1 MLNILLFGRIQR
13 KTYGGKLAKK
23 TKAKKE
29 EEFKGKIYGPASEKQ
44 KMILESDAAI
54 TVIGGA
60 AGCLSKD
67 HEVLTPSGWI
77 KISEWKG
84 QQILQYHKDTGVA
97 EFLKPEE
104 FVKLPCDKLTRIEG
118 SGICQELS
126 DEHTVLYKPDYK
138 LESRTLP
145 FAEVAKRHAKSKT
158 KGWTG
163 KFITTFNYS
172 GHGIDMTEGELRL
185 QVAVMADGR
194 VVKEGKD
201 NYTQMRFGKER
212 KYLRLIELCEK
223 FGLRYD
229 DRGAKPCERY
239 SSGLEYEV
247 IVWPKTDEKH
257 FTERYYQCSKE
268 QLMIILD
275 EVFWW
280 DGSFAKAYGGKSQG
294 SFTGRY
300 FSKCK
305 QDADFIQFAGAAL
318 GFNTIISTDE
328 RGDHCFTTNVME
340 RGHGLRSLANK
351 NKKAEFKEFVPE
363 DGYKY
368 CFVTQTGFF
377 VTRLRDCV
385 VVTGNSGKSFLLQ
398 LMALRYVDDPN
409 TRCVMFRRTTPQLTG
424 QGGLYETAK
433 GIYLDLPK
441 KFRPVFKEKDLKA
454 VFPSGASIKYS
465 HLEYEQDKYNHQ
477 GE

>member
-1 MLNILLFGRIQR
+1 M
-13 KTYGGKLAKK
+13 AKK
-23 TKAKKE
+23 KKAKE

-44 KMILESDAAI
+44 KMILESNAAI

-118 SGICQELS
+118 KGICQELS

-145 FAEVAKRHAKSKT
+145 FTEVAKRHAKSKT

-163 KFITTFNYS
+163 KFITTFNYNGS
-172 GHGIDMTEGELRL
+172 GIDMTEGELRL

-201 NYTQMRFGKER
+201 NYTQMRFSKER
-212 KYLRLIELCEK
+212 KYLRLIELCKK

-268 QLMIILD
+268 QLRIILD

-280 DGSFAKAYGGKSQG
+280 DGSFAKACGGKSQD
-294 SFTGRY
+294 SFTSRY

-328 RGDHCFTTNVME
+328 RGERCFTTNVMK
-340 RGHGLRSLANK
+340 GGQGLRSLANK
-351 NKKAEFKEFVPE
+351 DKKAEFKEFVPE

-377 VTRLRDCV
+377 VTRLRDCI

-409 TRCVMFRRTTPQLTG
+409 TRCIMFRRTTPQLTG

-465 HLEYEQDKYNHQ
+465 HMEYEQDKYNHQ

>member
-1 MLNILLFGRIQR
+1 M
-13 KTYGGKLAKK
+13 A
-23 TKAKKE
+23 
-29 EEFKGKIYGPASEKQ
+29 KIYGPCSEKQ
-44 KMILESDAAI
+44 KQILENDADI
-54 TVIGGA
+54 LVIGGA

-77 KISEWKG
+77 KISKWDG

-97 EFLKPEE
+97 EFLEPEE

-118 SGICQELS
+118 NGICQELS

-145 FAEVAKRHAKSKT
+145 FAEVARRHANSRI

-163 KFITTFNYS
+163 KFITTFNYNGS
-172 GHGIDMTEGELRL
+172 GIDMTEGELRL

-194 VVKEGKD
+194 IVKEGKD

-212 KYLRLIELCEK
+212 KYLRLIEMCEK

-229 DRGAKPCERY
+229 DRGAKPSQKY
-239 SSGLEYEV
+239 SSGFEYEV

-268 QLMIILD
+268 QLEIILD

-280 DGSFAKAYGGKSQG
+280 DGSFAKAYGSKSHN

-318 GFNTIISTDE
+318 GFNTTISADE
-328 RGDHCFTTNVME
+328 RGEYCFTTNVME
-340 RGHGLRSLANK
+340 RGRGLRSLANK
-351 NKKAEFKEFVPE
+351 DKKAEFKEFVPE

-398 LMALRYVDDPN
+398 LMPLKIIDDPHSSV
-409 TRCVMFRRTTPQLTG
+409 VMFRRTTPQLEG
-424 QGGLYETAK
+424 EGGLWPKAVA
-433 GIYLDLPK
+433 IYSDLPENIK
-441 KFRPVFKEKDLKA
+441 PKFREKDHKFIFPRFDPSTGKWDRNKKGA
-454 VFPSGASIKYS
+454 VVKYC
-465 HLEYEQDKYNHQ
+465 HMEYVQDKLNHQ
-477 GE
+477 GLEYTMVCFDEG